1 MSADCRNDCTE
12 PLRFP
17 KRPGQRFAS
26 APAQCFCCAN
36 GEHTSADNRAGLSHI
51 NYRIGTYASIREFLL
66 HNLNKTANLQSW
78 THRGADDPGIALLE
92 GAAIL
97 GDILT
102 FYQELYAN
110 EAYLPTAKWRD
121 SISELVRLVG
131 YRLSPG
137 MGGNATFAFEVKGT
151 KAVTVPAN
159 FPVKAQ
165 LEDHDKPSEFET
177 AEELSAYP
185 WLSRFNLYRPYQ
197 TTQVKPTT
205 TEFYITSPNQ
215 FLSPV
220 AIKKGDRLLMGD
232 VLTQAGGL
240 PTKLAYAEIVI
251 VDAVRELHGLSLI
264 KIKGALQRTT
274 TSNQVAAFKLGR
286 TFHHFGHNGPQTI
299 IKTPNPPK
307 SIVTTMTIGGKQ
319 TTTTE
324 TQIDEST
331 VSFYR
336 SLTGVTSNSSSS
348 ISAKPL
354 YQAYQASQ
362 SSSFSQFGSQ
372 ANFLG
377 NLGINL
383 GDIGIN
389 WGGIG
394 VDLGGSFSDSSKTV
408 RIVSPDLAKTEFP
421 IDAEVQDLPTGVPFI
436 IQGNFSKAESAA
448 DTSEFTLVRRISKVK
463 SVSMTW
469 GQLTAMTSVVTLDSA
484 LDTSTGDYGNADIR
498 GIAMHEVLSV
508 PLTVVAAQQ
517 ETTAAT
523 GSVLAF
529 YGTDAQVKTLS
540 QRQIMLAYPASGA
553 QVLTVVGV
561 PNAPTAAPLASQ
573 LQLITLSQ
581 SVSYANFPADG
592 APLVTA
598 YGNLVAATEGK
609 SQPEAALGNGD
620 TTQVFQTFK
629 VPKAPLTYLISSSN
643 TPPETPE
650 LEVYV
655 NGRLWQRVSTLFGR
669 KASEEI
675 YIVREDAE
683 GNSWVQ
689 FGDGKTG
696 ARVPTGIK
704 NISAV
709 YRTGTGAYGN
719 LEAETKA
726 QAGARLTGLDK
737 VQMPDVATGGA
748 EPEDGDNARLAAPGK
763 IQSLDRL
770 VSLQDFEVE
779 TSAIPGVARA
789 SAAWQLADKL
799 PAVVVTVLM
808 ETGRALER
816 NAVQETLSSYNRG
829 RGPQRFPVVAAEG
842 KRLYVRVNAQ
852 VAIDPTFRAELL
864 QPEIE
869 KALGVTSGASSSRE
883 DQTGLFS
890 LRRRS
895 FGQSEYANSIE
906 GAIQKVAGVVWVKL
920 DGFNEL
926 PYTDDPASLNLIN
939 LPPKFNEVVAPGD
952 SQILSLYKTHLSL
965 SFIVQAQSAEG
976 SS

>member
-1 MSADCRNDCTE
+1 MSEDCRNDCTE

-17 KRPGQRFAS
+17 RRPGQDS
-26 APAQCFCCAN
+26 AGVPAQCFCCEN
-36 GEHTSADNRAGLSHI
+36 GEHTSADNRPGLSHI

-110 EAYLPTAKWRD
+110 EAFLATARWRD

-137 MGGNATFAFEVKGT
+137 LGGNATFAFEVKGT

-165 LEDHDKPSEFET
+165 LEDHANPSEFET
-177 AEELSAYP
+177 AEELNAYP
-185 WLSRFNLYRPYQ
+185 WLSRFNLYRPFQ
-197 TTQVKPTT
+197 TTQINHQT
-205 TEFYITSPNQ
+205 TEFYVTSPNQ

-220 AIKKGDRLLMGD
+220 TIKKGDRLLMGEM
-232 VLTQAGGL
+232 LTQDAGL
-240 PTKLAYAEIVI
+240 PTKLGYAEVVI
-251 VDAVRELHGLSLI
+251 VDSVRELHGQSLI

-274 TSNQVAAFKLGR
+274 TANQVAAFKLGR

-307 SIVTTMTIGGKQ
+307 SIVTTMTSGGKQ

-324 TQIDEST
+324 TQIDESN

-336 SLTGVTSNSSSS
+336 SLTGETSDSSSS
-348 ISAKPL
+348 ISAMPL

-362 SSSFSQFGSQ
+362 SFPYSQYGYQ
-372 ANFLG
+372 ANILG
-377 NLGINL
+377 NVGIDLSN
-383 GDIGIN
+383 IGIN
-389 WGGIG
+389 WGGA
-394 VDLGGSFSDSSKTV
+394 SADSSKTV
-408 RIVSPDLAKTEFP
+408 RIVSPGLAKTEFP

-436 IQGNFSKAESAA
+436 IQGTFAKTEST
-448 DTSEFTLVRRISKVK
+448 DNTSEFTLVRRISKVK

-498 GIAMHEVLSV
+498 EILMHEVVSTA
-508 PLTVVAAQQ
+508 LTLAAAQQ
-517 ETTAAT
+517 ETTAVT
-523 GSVLAF
+523 GNVLAF
-529 YGTDAQVKTLS
+529 YGTDAQVQTLS
-540 QRQIMLAYPASGA
+540 QRQIMLAYPASEA

-573 LQLITLSQ
+573 LQSITLSQ
-581 SVSYANFPADG
+581 SVSYANFPTDG
-592 APLVTA
+592 TPPVTV
-598 YGNLVAATEGK
+598 YGNLASATEGK
-609 SQPEAALGNGD
+609 SQPEAVLGNGD
-620 TTQVFQTFK
+620 NTQVFQTFK
-629 VPKAPLTYLISSSN
+629 VPKAPLTYLISASN

-655 NGRLWQRVSTLFGR
+655 SGRLWQRVSTLFGR

-675 YIVREDAE
+675 YIVREDAD
-683 GNSWVQ
+683 GNSWIQ

-704 NISAV
+704 NVSAL
-709 YRTGTGAYGN
+709 YRTGTGAFGN
-719 LEAETKA
+719 LQAETKV

-737 VQMPDVATGGA
+737 VQMPEVATGGA
-748 EPEDGDNARLAAPGK
+748 EPEDGDNARRAAPGK

-770 VSLQDFEVE
+770 VSLQDFESE

-789 SAAWQLADKL
+789 SAAWQLKDNL
-799 PAVVVTVLM
+799 PAVIVTVLM
-808 ETGRALER
+808 ETGRALEI
-816 NAVQETLSSYNRG
+816 NAVQETLSNFNRG
-829 RGPQRFPVVAAEG
+829 RGPQRFPAIAAPG

-852 VAIDPTFRAELL
+852 VTIDPTFRAELL

-869 KALGVTSGASSSRE
+869 KVLGVTSGASASRE

-890 LRRRS
+890 LRRRR

-906 GAIQKVAGVVWVKL
+906 GAIQKVAGVVWVRVTA
-920 DGFNEL
+920 FNEL
-926 PYTDDPASLNLIN
+926 PDTDDPASLDLIN
-939 LPPKFNEVVAPGD
+939 PPASFHDKVTCDD

-965 SFIVQAQSAEG
+965 SFIVQAQTAEV
-976 SS
+976 S

>member
-1 MSADCRNDCTE
+1 MNVDCRNDCTE

-17 KRPGQRFAS
+17 KRPGQSFAFG
-26 APAQCFCCAN
+26 AKQCFCCAN

-66 HNLNKTANLQSW
+66 HNLNQTANLQAW

-110 EAYLPTAKWRD
+110 EAYLPTATWRD

-165 LEDHDKPSEFET
+165 LEGHDKPSEFET
-177 AEELSAYP
+177 AGELNAYP
-185 WLSRFNLYRPYQ
+185 WLSRFNLYRPFQ
-197 TTQVKPTT
+197 TTQVTPKT

-232 VLTQAGGL
+232 MVTQDAGL

-286 TFHHFGHNGPQTI
+286 TFHHFGYNGPQTI
-299 IKTPNPPK
+299 VKTPNPPT
-307 SIVTTMTIGGKQ
+307 SIVTTMTSGGKQ

-336 SLTGVTSNSSSS
+336 SLTGATSDSSSS
-348 ISAKPL
+348 ISTRPL
-354 YQAYQASQ
+354 IQISQASQ
-362 SSSFSQFGSQ
+362 SSPFSQFSSQ
-372 ANFLG
+372 ASILG
-377 NLGINL
+377 NMGIDLSN
-383 GDIGIN
+383 IGIN
-389 WGGIG
+389 WGGTGI
-394 VDLGGSFSDSSKTV
+394 DLGGASADSSKTV
-408 RIVSPDLAKTEFP
+408 RIVSPGLAKTEFP

-436 IQGNFSKAESAA
+436 VQGTFSKAESTA
-448 DTSEFTLVRRISKVK
+448 DPSEFALVRRISKVK

-484 LDTSTGDYGNADIR
+484 LDTSIDAYGNADIR
-498 GIAMHEVLSV
+498 GISMHEVLSDA
-508 PLTVVAAQQ
+508 LTVVAAQQ

-523 GSVLAF
+523 GSTLAF
-529 YGTDAQVKTLS
+529 YGTDAQVQSLM
-540 QRQIMLAYPASGA
+540 QRQIMLAYPASEA

-561 PNAPTAAPLASQ
+561 PNAPTAAPLAQQ

-581 SVSYANFPADG
+581 SVSYASFPADG

-598 YGNLVAATEGK
+598 YGNLAPATEGK
-609 SQPEAALGNGD
+609 SQPEAVLGNGD
-620 TTQVFQTFK
+620 NTQVFQTFK

-696 ARVPTGIK
+696 ARLPTGIK
-704 NISAV
+704 NVSAV

-719 LEAETKA
+719 LQAETKV

-748 EPEDGDNARLAAPGK
+748 EPEDGDNARRAAPGK

-770 VSLQDFEVE
+770 VSLQDFEIE

-789 SAAWQLADKL
+789 SAAWQLKDNL

-808 ETGRALER
+808 ETGRATER
-816 NAVQETLSSYNRG
+816 DAVQATLSGYNRM
-829 RGPQRFPVVAAEG
+829 RGPQRFPVIAAEG

-869 KALGVTSGASSSRE
+869 MALGVTSGASSSRE
-883 DQTGLFS
+883 GQTGLFS
-890 LRRRS
+890 LRRRR

-906 GAIQKVAGVVWVKL
+906 GAIQKVAGVVWVKVTA
-920 DGFNEL
+920 FNKL
-926 PYTDDPASLNLIN
+926 PDTDDPASLSLTT
-939 LPPKFNEVVAPGD
+939 PPPTFQDAVACGD
-952 SQILSLYKTHLSL
+952 SQILSLYRTHLSL
-965 SFIVQAQSAEG
+965 SFIVQAQSAEV